1 MTTIYLPSPFSKYQ
15 KARIY
20 RSVLFGWRMDTYIL
34 LIL

>member
-1 MTTIYLPSPFSKYQ
+1 MTTIYLPSPSFPNQ